1 MSVAIWMLI
10 NAEKDKSVR
19 ENEEKKYLP
28 KHPWASKSMGV
39 CQHWRRRHTRTQSNT
54 WIYHDSFH
62 FIICIAFTVCQ
73 VIVMDLLTMKRK
85 EHISSVLGYSH
96 TRILSARARTRP
108 TFRENQPLSRTMR
121 VRPFHLFINHTSY
134 ARTPTQ
140 MPAVHSYIWYIR
152 DSHAR
157 ASSKLPSAC
166 ECVVR
171 RRISFRAGEM
181 ERRRCLSV

>member
-1 MSVAIWMLI
+1 MSVEVDGGLSALKTK
-10 NAEKDKSVR
+10 AYTYSV
-19 ENEEKKYLP
+19 KYLNLSRFISLHYMHCVHCLP
-28 KHPWASKSMGV
+28 SYCDGFV
-39 CQHWRRRHTRTQSNT
+39 NYETQGAYLKR
-54 WIYHDSFH
+54 IG
-62 FIICIAFTVCQ
+62 
-73 VIVMDLLTMKRK
+73 LLA
-85 EHISSVLGYSH
+85 HSH
-96 TRILSARARTRP
+96 TKRARAHPCRP

-140 MPAVHSYIWYIR
+140 MPAEHSYIWYIR